1 MFASVTE
8 SMSLLYMCPITA
20 TVICEYLRNLS
31 FSSLLCYDD
40 FSKHAVSYRHLSLA
54 LMKPVGREAFPSD
67 IFYLHSRILERSCG
81 LNLSQGYGSIACLPI
96 IETLSNDLSAY
107 VATNVISIT
116 DGQLY
121 LDTVLFG
128 HGIFPAISSD
138 KSVSRV
144 GAKSLDYMWRLISF
158 SLYTLI
164 NEYKQE
170 LESLIKSSL
179 YKVRKHR

>member
-8 SMSLLYMCPITA
+8 SMSLLFICPITS
-20 TVICEYLRNLS
+20 TVVSEFFRN
-31 FSSLLCYDD
+31 SSLGCLLIYDD
-40 FSKHAVSYRHLSLA
+40 FSKHAVAYRHLSLS
-54 LMKPVGREAFPSD
+54 LLKPVGREAFPSD

-81 LNLSQGYGSIACLPI
+81 LSLYQGYGSIACLPI

-128 HGIFPAISSD
+128 HGYFPSVSSE

-144 GAKSLDYMWRLISF
+144 GAKSLDYL
-158 SLYTLI
+158 
-164 NEYKQE
+164 
-170 LESLIKSSL
+170 
-179 YKVRKHR
+179 